1 LRKRNVKTVDEEY
14 YRNVRNKE
22 GSNGEWKKG
31 RERRK
36 KEGNGSRYCFLVSGD

>member
-1 LRKRNVKTVDEEY
+1 MIQDVRRGGIEE
-14 YRNVRNKE
+14 E
-22 GSNGEWKKG
+22 